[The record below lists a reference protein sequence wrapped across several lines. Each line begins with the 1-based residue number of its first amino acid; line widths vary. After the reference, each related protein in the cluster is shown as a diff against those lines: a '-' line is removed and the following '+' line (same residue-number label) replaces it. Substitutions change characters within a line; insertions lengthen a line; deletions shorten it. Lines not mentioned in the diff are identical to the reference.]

1 MNRTLK
7 ASIEMNED
15 LKEEPVETYFN
26 ADMLYRQSQKSLKYE
41 AKTIAP
47 VLSLRK
53 TRYTNV

>member
-1 MNRTLK
+1 
-7 ASIEMNED
+7 MNED